1 MENTNPQ
8 SPQNPHNPKIGVYL
22 IPSLLTLANLFCGF
36 YAIIGIQ
43 RSDYTLAA
51 WAILLGMLFDSFD
64 GKIARLTNSTSRF
77 GIELDSLADLVSSG
91 VAPGLLIYSWALNG
105 YGKIGWLAAFLFVAC
120 GAIRLAR
127 FNTQATSSAS
137 KYFTGLPIP
146 AAAGLIATTV
156 IFDSHILEM
165 GNELRP
171 IVMLLMT
178 YILAYLMVST
188 IGYRSFKDVKLGE
201 KKSVSALVAAVLIIV
216 IIIAQPQI
224 MLFLICSLYALLG
237 PSEMV
242 LLPLIKAV
250 QNKLHHKREGNIEN
264 H

>member
-1 MENTNPQ
+1 MDETNK
-8 SPQNPHNPKIGVYL
+8 KIGVFI
-22 IPSLLTLANLFCGF
+22 IPSLLTIANLFCGF

-43 RSDYTLAA
+43 KSDYTLAA
-51 WAILLGMLFDSFD
+51 AAILLGMLFDSFD
-64 GKIARLTNSTSRF
+64 GKVARLTNTTSRF
-77 GIELDSLADLVSSG
+77 GVELDSLSDLVSFG

-105 YGKIGWLAAFLFVAC
+105 YGKLGWLAVFLFVAC

-165 GNELRP
+165 GTEVRP
-171 IVMLLMT
+171 IVMLVMT

-188 IGYRSFKDVKLGE
+188 IGYRSFKDGHLGE
-201 KKSVSALVAAVLIIV
+201 KKPISALIAAVLVLI

-224 MLFLICSLYALLG
+224 MLFIIFALYALLG
-237 PSEMV
+237 PAERFFV
-242 LLPLIKAV
+242 PVIRVFRTKF
-250 QNKLHHKREGNIEN
+250 HKGPGGVGKIAK
-264 H
+264 HKDI